1 MSLTRK
7 STRKRRVTT
16 KAAEGDLAIDTENEP
31 AVRCI
36 CGFQA
41 DNGDVWVQ
49 CDGCDC
55 WQHAGCV
62 GLSEETIP
70 ESFFCETCRRP
81 AESDHENEQEEPS
94 FQNSKSP
101 QYFIAQPPHDSYIEQ
116 GKVDE
121 PSETFTVKDKESTFV
136 PEEREES
143 PSSISSQSS
152 SDAAPSPAGISDS
165 TSFIAGKRKVT
176 SFEPPS
182 YASKRVKGTEQKPQ
196 TEAASQE
203 DLNISSSVEELK
215 NPVRRSVAKAWVSVI
230 ETIIKKAGEEGVTG
244 LQGINPTVSAL
255 KLENTM
261 FLELS
266 YNENQSANPNNKYR
280 EKFRALRFN
289 LVDDKNPAF
298 RARVLKQEI
307 PFSKLV
313 HMTSEEMAN
322 PDLKSLAETIRQQS
336 TENTVLKQHTLGYR
350 IRTMQNGEM
359 VVQDEQI
366 VDIDT
371 NNSTILLPSKVT
383 IPPPPPEEGT
393 APEKIESPAFSESKS
408 ASNSDEPSNDYI
420 KKEDTSEIK
429 KNVNLPSIVEID
441 DPSVLDIVEKE
452 SLTNNE
458 HLSSPYSPKE
468 EEEEVPEVENVS
480 TKKNALWKGKVK
492 MASVSE
498 FSAEAILSSGHIDF
512 KFLFEILSST
522 ALIEGRISISST
534 LQYLQALQKSQ
545 SKSIVS
551 ILFLPTNS
559 NEIDGFNVLYS
570 YFLERNRYGVLRS
583 KSASVKD
590 AYIIPIPSGED
601 VPEVVNL
608 LHDSK
613 LPKNRE
619 SLSLLGVFVLNKTNA
634 RGEGIENTPSLGSAS
649 TMLSSLPT
657 SKPSATEN
665 EDTLDN
671 SLKRLL
677 NVLSQED
684 IFLVRHVVESNPL
697 IKANPNLAIDPK
709 FMQKAILDE
718 QSKFSR

>member
-7 STRKRRVTT
+7 STRKRKVTT
-16 KAAEGDLAIDTENEP
+16 KAAEGDFVIDNENES

-36 CGFQA
+36 CGSQS

-81 AESDHENEQEEPS
+81 AESDHENEQEELS
-94 FQNSKSP
+94 SKNSQFLHSVVT
-101 QYFIAQPPHDSYIEQ
+101 QPPHDSYIEE
-116 GKVDE
+116 GNVDE
-121 PSETFTVKDKESTFV
+121 PSETISTNVTKSTFV
-136 PEEREES
+136 PEEKQES
-143 PSSISSQSS
+143 PSSMSLQFS
-152 SDAAPSPAGISDS
+152 SDS
-165 TSFIAGKRKVT
+165 TSSSDGVSDSANFTAGKRKVA
-176 SFEPPS
+176 SFGLPS
-182 YASKRVKGTEQKPQ
+182 YASKRAKGTEQRPQ
-196 TEAASQE
+196 IETASQE
-203 DLNISSSVEELK
+203 DLNISLSIEELK
-215 NPVRRSVAKAWVSVI
+215 NPVRKSVAKAWVSVF
-230 ETIIKKAGEEGVTG
+230 ETILKKADQEGVTG
-244 LQGINPTVSAL
+244 LEGINPTVSAL

-266 YNENQSANPNNKYR
+266 YNETQSANPNNKYR

-359 VVQDEQI
+359 VVQDEQG
-366 VDIDT
+366 VDVDT
-371 NNSTILLPSKVT
+371 NNSTITLPSKVT
-383 IPPPPPEEGT
+383 IPPLPPSEENSV
-393 APEKIESPAFSESKS
+393 PEKTQSPNISESKS
-408 ASNSDEPSNDYI
+408 TSNSDEPSNEYI

-429 KNVNLPSIVEID
+429 RNVNIPSIVEID

-452 SLTNNE
+452 PLVNNE

-468 EEEEVPEVENVS
+468 DEDVSKVENAS
-480 TKKNALWKGKVK
+480 PRTNALWRGKVK

-498 FSAEAILSSGHIDF
+498 FSAEAILSSGHIDL

-522 ALIEGRISISST
+522 ALIEGRISIAST

-545 SKSIVS
+545 SKIIVS
-551 ILFLPTNS
+551 VLFFPTSS
-559 NEIDGFNVLYS
+559 NEIDGFNVLYN

-590 AYIIPIPSGED
+590 AYIIPIPSGEEI
-601 VPEVVNL
+601 PEVLNL

-613 LPKNRE
+613 LVKTRE
-619 SLSLLGVFVLNKTNA
+619 SLSLLGVFVINKTNS
-634 RGEGIENTPSLGSAS
+634 RGEGIESTSSLGSAS
-649 TMLSSLPT
+649 ALLSSLPST
-657 SKPSATEN
+657 KPVPTQN
-665 EDTLDN
+665 EDSLDY

-677 NVLSQED
+677 NVLSLED
-684 IFLVRHVVESNPL
+684 IYLIRHVVENNPL

-718 QSKFSR
+718 QNKFTK

>member
-1 MSLTRK
+1 MSSTRK
-7 STRKRRVTT
+7 SMRKRRVTT
-16 KAAEGDLAIDTENEP
+16 KAAEGDLAIGDESES

-36 CGFQA
+36 CGSQT

-62 GLSEETIP
+62 GLSEDTIP
-70 ESFFCETCRRP
+70 ESYFCEKCRRP
-81 AESDHENEQEEPS
+81 AESDHEIEQEESSSMKLQDP
-94 FQNSKSP
+94 
-101 QYFIAQPPHDSYIEQ
+101 QPPTNRPAFDSYIEKEQ
-116 GKVDE
+116 ANGPSGKIALKDE
-121 PSETFTVKDKESTFV
+121 ESTFV
-136 PEEREES
+136 PQEREES

-152 SDAAPSPAGISDS
+152 SDSAPSPAGGTDS
-165 TSFIAGKRKVT
+165 PNSTTGKRKT
-176 SFEPPS
+176 SSSSFSS
-182 YASKRVKGTEQKPQ
+182 YTPKRIKGSEQKLQ
-196 TEAASQE
+196 TETASQE
-203 DLNISSSVEELK
+203 DINLSLSIEELK
-215 NPVRRSVAKAWVSVI
+215 NPVRKSVAKAWVSVF
-230 ETIIKKAGEEGVTG
+230 ETIIKKAEKEGVVG
-244 LQGINPTVSAL
+244 LQGMNTTAL
-255 KLENTM
+255 ALELENTM

-266 YNENQSANPNNKYR
+266 YNADQSTNPNNRYR

-359 VVQDEQI
+359 IVQDDQN
-366 VDIDT
+366 IDT
-371 NNSTILLPSKVT
+371 NSSTILLPSKVT
-383 IPPPPPEEGT
+383 IPPPPEESIPPET
-393 APEKIESPAFSESKS
+393 NESPAISESKS
-408 ASNSDEPSNDYI
+408 ASNSEEPSNDYI

-429 KNVNLPSIVEID
+429 QNVNVPSIVEID

-452 SLTNNE
+452 SLVHNE

-468 EEEEVPEVENVS
+468 EEEASEVENVP
-480 TKKNALWKGKVK
+480 TKKKVLWKGKVK
-492 MASVSE
+492 MASISE

-534 LQYLQALQKSQ
+534 LQYLRALQKSQ

-551 ILFLPTNS
+551 VLFLPS
-559 NEIDGFNVLYS
+559 NKRETDGFNVLYK

-590 AYIIPIPSGED
+590 AYIIPIPSGQD
-601 VPEVVNL
+601 IPEVVTL

-619 SLSLLGVFVLNKTNA
+619 SLSLLGIFVLNKTNA
-634 RGEGIENTPSLGSAS
+634 KGDAIEHMPSLGSSS
-649 TMLSSLPT
+649 TLLSSLPT
-657 SKPSATEN
+657 TKPIATEN
-665 EDTLDN
+665 EDILDN

-677 NVLSQED
+677 NVLSLED
-684 IFLVRHVVESNPL
+684 IFLIRHVVENNPL

-718 QSKFSR
+718 QSKFLR